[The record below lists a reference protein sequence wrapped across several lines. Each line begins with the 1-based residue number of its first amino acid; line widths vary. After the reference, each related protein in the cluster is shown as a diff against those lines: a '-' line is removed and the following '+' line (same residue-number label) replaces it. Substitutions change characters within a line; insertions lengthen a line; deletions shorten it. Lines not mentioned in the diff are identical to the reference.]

1 MLFDVLIDS
10 KSDAY
15 GLKLVL
21 HERRGHEIL
30 RVTVMLSV
38 LADERK
44 LLPFVVLRSKNL
56 PKENLCC

>member
-1 MLFDVLIDS
+1 VFFDVLTDS
-10 KSDAY
+10 KSDAE
-15 GLKLVL
+15 GLKSVL
-21 HERRGHEIL
+21 NQRKGHEIL
-30 RVTVMLSV
+30 RVTVILSV